1 MLRIVFV
8 EHAQQ
13 HLRVRRNTGQ
23 RRVHFVRHAGGQ
35 QTNRRELLALLQ
47 LLFESNAGG
56 DVFKHNKRA
65 RLSLRV
71 LQRSEG
77 DVQNE
82 TAIGSCSRVELVDVS
97 DLLETPAIFT
107 ENLLECVSK
116 IFGKQILD
124 VPADRG
130 VATKIKNMFER

>member
-23 RRVHFVRHAGGQ
+23 RRVHFVRDACGQ

-47 LLFESNAGG
+47 LLFERDSRR
-56 DVFKHNKRA
+56 DVFKYNKRA
-65 RLSLRV
+65 PLSLRV

-77 DVQNE
+77 DV
-82 TAIGSCSRVELVDVS
+82 
-97 DLLETPAIFT
+97 
-107 ENLLECVSK
+107 
-116 IFGKQILD
+116 
-124 VPADRG
+124 
-130 VATKIKNMFER
+130 

>member
-13 HLRVRRNTGQ
+13 HLRVRRNAGQ
-23 RRVHFVRHAGGQ
+23 RRVDFVRYACGQ

-47 LLFESNAGG
+47 LLFESDAGG
-56 DVFKHNKRA
+56 DVFEHNERT
-65 RLSLRV
+65 RLSLSI

-82 TAIGSCSRVELVDVS
+82 GAVGARGSVELVDIAN
-97 DLLETPAIFT
+97 LLETPAIFS
-107 ENLLECVSK
+107 EHLFECVSE
-116 IFGKQILD
+116 
-124 VPADRG
+124 V
-130 VATKIKNMFER
+130 